1 MTPVYP
7 AAGHD
12 PYSWLLPPSGNLVR
26 CVQGIQWPER
36 IVEGFPE
43 EAMSELKKVFV
54 ERAAA
59 LYSHKA
65 AECGEE
71 HSGEAERARFG
82 DEETSLRRAGIYM
95 PRVQFSSVAQSWP
108 TLCDP
113 MNCSTPGLPVHH
125 QLPEST
131 QTHVH

>member
-43 EAMSELKKVFV
+43 DAMSELKKVFV
-54 ERAAA
+54 ERVAA
-59 LYSHKA
+59 LYSHK
-65 AECGEE
+65 
-71 HSGEAERARFG
+71 ERGVQPLEKGKMPFM
-82 DEETSLRRAGIYM
+82 SAGTGCKWL
-95 PRVQFSSVAQSWP
+95 SH
-108 TLCDP
+108 L
-113 MNCSTPGLPVHH
+113 
-125 QLPEST
+125 
-131 QTHVH
+131 QTVL